1 MDFNKK
7 QKGEV
12 FKKLFLKAGALIIT
26 VVLIILVIANIKI
39 YKKRK
44 SLESEILKYEQQI
57 QQLKDRNKDIE
68 NRLENSDNSDYIEKI
83 AREEQDMQKPGES
96 VVAFIMPDQQNK
108 QVPQEDYILS
118 GKWFSW
124 VTDFWNYILDIF
136 K

>member
-7 QKGEV
+7 QRGDI

-26 VVLIILVIANIKI
+26 LVLIILIIANIKI

-44 SLESEILKYEQQI
+44 SLESEILRYEQQI
-57 QQLKDRNKDIE
+57 QELKDRNKDIE
-68 NRLENSDNSDYIEKI
+68 ERLENSDNSEYIEKI

-108 QVPQEDYILS
+108 QTPQGNFDFTNKWFGWAASFWSHILS
-118 GKWFSW
+118 
-124 VTDFWNYILDIF
+124 IF